1 MQGNKIWFK
10 NVTSTPVTCFNMV
23 PEETE
28 VDEALR
34 LSRKL
39 RIVGSR
45 LDCCNERGRTV
56 LVFSK

>member
-1 MQGNKIWFK
+1 
-10 NVTSTPVTCFNMV
+10 MV